1 MYVIKR
7 HDPEYPHRDLYL
19 TIDNE
24 YGLREEAV
32 EFEGLRAAREIR
44 DNQEYCN
51 PYNST
56 GNYTYTIESD

>member
-7 HDPEYPHRDLYL
+7 HDAEYPSRDLYL
-19 TIDNE
+19 TENNE

-32 EFEGLRAAREIR
+32 EFEGLNAAREIR

-56 GNYTYTIESD
+56 GDYTYTIESD